1 MDQALL
7 YLPFLVFLPIV
18 FIFFKKICFPPSKQ
32 CRLPPGPRPWP
43 IVGNIPHIGK
53 KLHISLT
60 NIAKVHGPLISL
72 RLGTQLVIVGSSSK
86 AAIEIL
92 KHNDRLLS
100 ARSIPKAVPR
110 KSHVLER
117 LALVWN
123 PTCNDQWKSFRT
135 LCRTELFSAKAV
147 EAQAALREK
156 KMTEM
161 IEYLSSQEG
170 EAVNIGE
177 IVFATVFNTISN
189 LLFSKDFMSLQNQG
203 LKSLLWRMIELAA
216 APNVADFYPIF
227 VELDLQ
233 GIRRQMAKCLKEMFG
248 ICEIYIKER
257 RERHANAHNASSTD
271 FLDVFLSNGLD
282 DDQINWLFMELFS
295 AGVDTTT
302 TTVEWAIAELLKNK
316 QAMKTLQQE
325 LETKINRN
333 PIQESQV
340 SQLLYLNA
348 CVKETLRLHPPAPF
362 LLPHCATEACE
373 LMNFVV
379 PKNTRVLVNVWAIA
393 RDPLIWED
401 SELFKPER
409 FLHSGLDFKSQNFDF
424 LPFGSG
430 RRICPGLPMAIRQLP
445 MILASLIHHFD
456 WSLPN
461 GEDPAL
467 LDMTD
472 KFGITLQKEQP
483 LFIVPKRK

>member
-1 MDQALL
+1 MDQTLL

-117 LALVWN
+117 LAL
-123 PTCNDQWKSFRT
+123 
-135 LCRTELFSAKAV
+135 
-147 EAQAALREK
+147 
-156 KMTEM
+156 
-161 IEYLSSQEG
+161 
-170 EAVNIGE
+170 
-177 IVFATVFNTISN
+177 
-189 LLFSKDFMSLQNQG
+189 
-203 LKSLLWRMIELAA
+203 
-216 APNVADFYPIF
+216 
-227 VELDLQ
+227 
-233 GIRRQMAKCLKEMFG
+233 
-248 ICEIYIKER
+248 
-257 RERHANAHNASSTD
+257 
-271 FLDVFLSNGLD
+271 
-282 DDQINWLFMELFS
+282 ELFS

-325 LETKINRN
+325 LETEINRN